1 MPLSQRG
8 QTAISQPLRADLELF
23 YEAMENR
30 YHATDNPDG
39 SFTLCIAENLLNWEE
54 MEAKLRKIT
63 AQPIPEWVA
72 SYTSILGAPDLRE
85 AAAGFLKRFLA
96 GVDLDPEKIAVAAG
110 AAAVIEM
117 TSLLL
122 GDAGD
127 VVVIPGPAYMAYTPD
142 IGNKAGLERY
152 DLFHLAP
159 STPPA
164 SGVPA
169 ALNATY
175 ELTTEDLDRAHA
187 ELGDRFRIL
196 LLTQPNNPTGQVF
209 TEAQISAFFDWCE
222 AREIHLVV
230 NEIYALSLIDQDHQ
244 DLMEDYGERTFF
256 TSILPFL
263 EHQKSPYLHWWYAIS
278 KDFGLSGL
286 RLGLAYT
293 HNEDLLKAWGNYG
306 APSMASNHTQWLLQ
320 EIFSDHDWVQQFV
333 AQNTR
338 RLTESYATVIRTLR
352 AHNVPY
358 APAAGSLFVWCNF
371 AHLMSAPTEAAELDF
386 WQEVYDETGILLTS
400 PLGMG
405 SQERGWFRLVY
416 SCISQAE
423 LEVAMARLG
432 SFLATRSGG
441 L

>member
-1 MPLSQRG
+1 MNLSQRG
-8 QTAISQPLRADLELF
+8 KSAINQPLRADLELF
-23 YEAMENR
+23 YEAMESR
-30 YHATDNPDG
+30 FHAEENPTG

-54 MEAKLRKIT
+54 MEARLREIAAK
-63 AQPIPEWVA
+63 PIPEWVA
-72 SYTSILGAPDLRE
+72 SYTSILGAPTLRE
-85 AAAGFLKRFLA
+85 AAAGLLKRFLA
-96 GVDLDPEKIAVAAG
+96 GVDLDPEKVAVAAG

-122 GDAGD
+122 GDPGD

-159 STPPA
+159 STSSASRAPA
-164 SGVPA
+164 P
-169 ALNATY
+169 LNTTY
-175 ELTTEDLDRAHA
+175 ELTTADLDRAYA
-187 ELGDRFRIL
+187 KLGDRFRIL

-209 TEAQISAFFDWCE
+209 TEAQISTFFTWCE

-230 NEIYALSLIDQDHQ
+230 NEIYALSLIDQEHQ
-244 DLMEDYGERTFF
+244 DLMEDYGERAFF
-256 TSILPFL
+256 TSVLRFL
-263 EHQKSPYLHWWYAIS
+263 EHKKSPYLHWWYAIS

-286 RLGLAYT
+286 RLGMAYT

-358 APAAGSLFVWCNF
+358 APAAGSLFVWCNLG
-371 AHLMSAPTEAAELDF
+371 HLLSAKTEEAELEL
-386 WQEVYDETGILLTS
+386 WQKIYDETGILLTS

-405 SQERGWFRLVY
+405 SPERGWFRVVY
-416 SCISQAE
+416 SCVSHAE
-423 LEVAMARLG
+423 LEVAMERLG
-432 SFLATRSGG
+432 HFLER
-441 L
+441 